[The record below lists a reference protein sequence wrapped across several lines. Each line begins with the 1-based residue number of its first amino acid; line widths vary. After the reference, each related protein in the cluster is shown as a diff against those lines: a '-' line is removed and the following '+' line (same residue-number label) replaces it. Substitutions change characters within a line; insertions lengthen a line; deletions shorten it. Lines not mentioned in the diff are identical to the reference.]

1 MTAAHVGID
10 LEPRT
15 LQVRG
20 REVEYLD
27 AGSGSPLVLLHGDGE
42 TARDWRWVM
51 ATLASR
57 HRVVAVSLPGH
68 GGTSPGES
76 YTPDGIAAWLL
87 EVLDAL
93 DLPTVALAG
102 NSIGALVAIHVTL
115 QQPGRV
121 AQLVLL
127 DSAGLGRAVNPV
139 LAMET
144 APGVGEAAI
153 STTLLPGG
161 PQLRAAARASMLFAQ
176 PWRAPAGWWV
186 DQVRWGARRDFLIA
200 SVAAKRAILDIAGQR
215 HVVLDRLADV
225 HVPSL
230 VVWGLL
236 DQVLPVSHA
245 QAAVRRLPNAR
256 LHVVNDAGHLVH
268 VERPDAV
275 ARAVLAFL
283 GYEGSLQ

>member
-1 MTAAHVGID
+1 MSAADVGTD

-20 REVEYLD
+20 REVEYLE
-27 AGSGSPLVLLHGDGE
+27 AGSGSPLVLLHGDGN
-42 TARDWRWVM
+42 TARDWCGVM
-51 ATLASR
+51 ATLAST

-68 GGTSPGES
+68 GGTAPGES
-76 YTPDGIAAWLL
+76 YTPDAIAAWLL

-102 NSIGALVAIHVTL
+102 NSLGALVAIHVTL
-115 QQPGRV
+115 QRPDRV
-121 AQLVLL
+121 VQLVLL
-127 DSAGLGRAVNPV
+127 DCPGLGRAVNPL

-161 PQLRAAARASMLFAQ
+161 PQVRAAARASMLFAQ

-186 DQVRWGARRDFLIA
+186 DQVRWGAHREFLVA
-200 SVAAKRAILDIAGQR
+200 SVAAKRAILNIAGQR
-215 HVVLDRLADV
+215 HLVLDRLADV
-225 HVPSL
+225 HVPTL
-230 VVWGLL
+230 VVWGLM

-245 QAAVRRLPNAR
+245 HAAVRRLPNAR
-256 LHVVNDAGHLVH
+256 VHVVHDAGHLVH

-283 GYEGSLQ
+283 GDEDSLQ